1 MKKSAI
7 AGGVVVVL
15 AAGWLGS
22 TWYTGKRL
30 QAEAPE
36 RLAELNQRLVQIYPD
51 YGMKVEQLS
60 YVRGFFSSQARYGLT
75 MVGKGRDASDPVLP
89 AGMVQVDVTAYH
101 GPFPLQALSHGIV
114 GPRLAWVHSAIART
128 DAAKA
133 LFDAAHGKTPV
144 SSDIAL
150 SYGGNTQS
158 TLNVAPLDFTYKGH
172 KVAFGGA
179 QSRSRFKRATQDLQS
194 TTEFA
199 SLSYDGANLG
209 GGQVS
214 IKANPQSLEIDPLI
228 WKTDKGEGRFMMT
241 AKGKLAQDGSGQPA
255 SADAAK
261 PALESLKAKL
271 ILSKAMLNELTAS
284 YLVIA
289 QGMSQQEA
297 DKAAPRQ
304 VNGVAGIGTMLGL
317 VRDDGANLVTDVQ
330 YGKGKLSINGH
341 ERDVSE
347 LEQMLPDVG
356 DGSSDGGSN

>member
-15 AAGWLGS
+15 AAGWLGG

-30 QAEAPE
+30 EADAPQ
-36 RLAELNQRLVQIYPD
+36 RLAELNQRLVQVYPA
-51 YGMKVEQLS
+51 YGMKIEQLS
-60 YVRGFFSSQARYGLT
+60 YTRGFFSSHARYGLT
-75 MVGKGRDASDPVLP
+75 MVGKDRDAGNPALP
-89 AGMVQVDVTAYH
+89 AGVLQVDVTAYH

-114 GPRLAWVHSAIART
+114 GPRLAWVHSEIVQT
-128 DAAKA
+128 DAAKP

-144 SSDIAL
+144 SSNMAF
-150 SYGGNTQS
+150 SYGGKTQS
-158 TLNVAPLDFTYKGH
+158 TLDVAPLDFTYKGH
-172 KVAFGGA
+172 KIAFGGA
-179 QSRSRFKRATQDLQS
+179 QSHSKFDRSTQDLQS

-214 IKANPQSLEIDPLI
+214 IKANPQSVTIDPLI

-241 AKGKLAQDGSGQPA
+241 AKGQFPQNDPGQPA
-255 SADAAK
+255 DANAVK
-261 PALESLKAKL
+261 PSLDSLSAKL
-271 ILSKAMLNELTAS
+271 VLSKAMLNELTAS
-284 YLVIA
+284 YLVIS
-289 QGMSQQEA
+289 QGMSQQDA

-304 VNGVAGIGTMLGL
+304 VNGLAGVGMMLGF

-341 ERDVSE
+341 ERDAGE
-347 LEQMLPDVG
+347 LEQMLPG
-356 DGSSDGGSN
+356 GGESSSGN